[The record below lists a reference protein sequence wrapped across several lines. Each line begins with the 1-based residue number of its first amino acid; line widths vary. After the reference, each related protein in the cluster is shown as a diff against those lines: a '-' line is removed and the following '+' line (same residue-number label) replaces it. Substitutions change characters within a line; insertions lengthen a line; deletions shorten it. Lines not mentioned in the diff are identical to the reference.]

1 MSTRSVLLASFFAL
15 TLPACAGQTSGAAD
29 DASLSDDGKADRI
42 GGGGTSYY
50 LVRPDLRRCA
60 APACGG
66 SFVQRVNFPTT
77 TCADGTSAAEC
88 YVAAADYSKAGLDDN
103 DMSLVAGRPIIV
115 KGRLAKTDDAAGSFG
130 NLVASEV
137 WVAAVGTVQTGSYAS
152 VSGVVYRVKDSG
164 VRCITSPCPTD
175 HETKLNGTSAR
186 DIAGVDFSGIDA
198 TEQQINDAYSALA
211 GADGVLV
218 DGSNT
223 QVSGPGGTLYQLT
236 AASFY
241 AKVAHATSTSGDA
254 QACGGLA
261 GLTCPSGQWCDPTPA
276 NACGGADLLGTCKD
290 PGFAC
295 PQLYQPVCGCDGAT
309 YGNDCMRV
317 QARAQFAHDG
327 ACAN

>member
-42 GGGGTSYY
+42 GGGTSYY

-88 YVAAADYSKAGLDDN
+88 YVAATDYSKAGLDDN
-103 DMSLVAGRPIIV
+103 DMSAVAGRPIIV
-115 KGRLAKTDDAAGSFG
+115 KGRIANSAYAAGSFG
-130 NLVASEV
+130 NLVTSEV
-137 WVAAVGTVQTGSYAS
+137 WVGAVGRVQNGSYAP
-152 VSGVVYRVKDSG
+152 VSGVVYRVKDTG

-175 HETKLNGTSAR
+175 HETKLNGTSSR
-186 DIAGVDFSGIDA
+186 DIAGVDLSAIDT
-198 TEQQINDAYSALA
+198 TEEQINAAYTALSS
-211 GADGVLV
+211 ADGVLV

-290 PGFAC
+290 PGFVC
-295 PQLYQPVCGCDGAT
+295 SQLYQPVCGCDGTT
-309 YGNDCMRV
+309 YSNDCMRV
-317 QARAQFAHDG
+317 QARVQLAHDG